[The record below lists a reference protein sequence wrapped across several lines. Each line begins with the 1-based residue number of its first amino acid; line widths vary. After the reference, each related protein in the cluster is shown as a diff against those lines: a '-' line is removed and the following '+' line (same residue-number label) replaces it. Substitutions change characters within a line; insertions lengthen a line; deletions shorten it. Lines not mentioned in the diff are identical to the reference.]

1 MGLYLAIFDGEDE
14 LDGVEVGSYAD
25 FGTFRSAVATHVEG
39 GVAGSRCP
47 TLMLHSDCDGEWSP
61 TQAALLQ
68 VEFTV
73 VTEKFMGLP
82 PEPLSDGWKSD
93 VAKSFGLSPS
103 NLFDCF
109 FDVDG
114 EPLLDRL
121 VSLAQLSVERKQP
134 ILFQ

>member
-1 MGLYLAIFDGEDE
+1 MGLYLTVFDNDYE

-25 FGTFRSAVATHVEG
+25 FAAFRSAVIFYIED

-47 TLMLHSDCDGEWSP
+47 TLILHSDCDGQWSP
-61 TQAALLQ
+61 EEAVQLRMELELITR
-68 VEFTV
+68 EFII
-73 VTEKFMGLP
+73 LP
-82 PEPLSDGWKSD
+82 PESDCTGWKLE
-93 VAKSFGLSPS
+93 VAKLFGLSRS
-103 NLFDCF
+103 NLYECF

-121 VSLAQLSVERKQP
+121 LGLVRLSIDRNLP